1 MSRLLSTL
9 ALIWRLARPY
19 FFSED
24 RWAGRILLGAV
35 IALELLI
42 VAINVMLNQWNNR
55 FYNALQ
61 ERNWDNFVWELLFFC
76 ALAAAFIVLAVYKL
90 YLNQWL
96 QIRWRRWM
104 TRQYLDR
111 WLANANHYRMQ
122 LLGDAADNPDQ
133 RISEDINLFIDR
145 TLTLTVGLL
154 SAIVTLLSFIVILWT
169 LSAAA
174 PLLLFG
180 TSFVIPGYL
189 VWAALLY
196 AMVGTALTHLVGWPL
211 VGLNF
216 RQQRF
221 EADFRFNLV
230 RVRENSEQIALLRG
244 ESDEREQLLNRFGRV
259 VGNFMQIMLRTKKL
273 TFLTASYT
281 QVATIFPFIV
291 ISPAYFAGTIQLGG
305 LMQTASAFTSVQT
318 ALSFFVNA
326 YRQLAEWRAVIARLD
341 GFNVAVESA
350 QAAATAKPGIEVV
363 AAHRQGRHPD
373 RRPCG
378 APAARR
384 RAGRRRRPRH
394 CRRANA
400 CWSPAHPARENRP
413 CSGRSRAPGRSAQGT
428 IHVPK
433 GAKVMTLPQR
443 PYFSIGTL
451 AAAVTYPAEPGTF
464 STEVLAEVITAVGLP
479 ALAGR
484 LTEEAHWN
492 RMLSLGEQQRL
503 GIARAILQAPD
514 YLFLDEATASLDEVG
529 GSRNLP
535 AAGRA
540 APAHH
545 HRVDRPPLHAVR
557 LPRPRDCPGARWR
570 LSPDARGRARRR
582 RASERFTTSAWA
594 RNRDGTQLCQTKAKA
609 PAGMPRPPP
618 EPIESS
624 RTYC

>member
-154 SAIVTLLSFIVILWT
+154 SAIVTLFSFIVILWT

-216 RQQRF
+216 RQQQF

-318 ALSFFVNA
+318 ALSFFVDA

-363 AAHRQGRHPD
+363 SHTGKDAIRIDDLVVRLPQGGALVAADDLVIAAGERVLVTGSS
-373 RRPCG
+373 G
-378 APAARR
+378 AGKSTLF
-384 RAGRRRRPRH
+384 RAIAGTWPFG
-394 CRRANA
+394 A
-400 CWSPAHPARENRP
+400 
-413 CSGRSRAPGRSAQGT
+413 GT

-514 YLFLDEATASLDEVG
+514 YLFLDEATASLDKSAEAAIY
-529 GSRNLP
+529 RLLDERLP
-535 AAGRA
+535 HTTIVSIGHRSTLSAFHGRGIALVRDGDFHRMREAGL
-540 APAHH
+540 APA
-545 HRVDRPPLHAVR
+545 
-557 LPRPRDCPGARWR
+557 
-570 LSPDARGRARRR
+570 
-582 RASERFTTSAWA
+582 E
-594 RNRDGTQLCQTKAKA
+594 
-609 PAGMPRPPP
+609 
-618 EPIESS
+618 
-624 RTYC
+624 